1 MVRFGLN
8 LRLIQ
13 LFCTCFLALAN
24 LVFTTILYGCQHLS
38 PTLSL
43 VMNAILLLPWT
54 ISLGLLSYSM
64 RDTLTISCT
73 TTNWGNST
81 GVSVCELYKVMF
93 SFLVISFTLQLA
105 TIAIDVSARRQQH
118 SRGAYNAMYDSTDIK
133 LQNRESVN
141 SLAHLDNSRT
151 EDPYNPFSVVR
162 PTDQQ
167 TYSSTTASDYQS
179 HTSRGRS
186 TSQTGGY
193 QNAYRQ
199 AEALEQ
205 HHADNAQEFYDSVPL
220 PPPINTSWSGH
231 HQNDDNNDDDE
242 YGYITHGRGTTDSE
256 AVAKPATP
264 AQQYTPFRS
273 RRNEESYEYSNVPN
287 HQLEHNDSGS
297 YFR

>member
-1 MVRFGLN
+1 MYRFGPVL
-8 LRLIQ
+8 LVG
-13 LFCTCFLALAN
+13 CCFLTLAN
-24 LVFTTILYGCQHLS
+24 LIFTTVLYGCQHLS

-43 VMNAILLLPWT
+43 VMNTILLLPWT
-54 ISLGLLSYSM
+54 ISLGLLSYGM

-105 TIAIDVSARRQQH
+105 TIVIDVSARRQQY
-118 SRGAYNAMYDSTDIK
+118 SRGAYNAMHDPTDIK
-133 LQNRESVN
+133 LQNRESV
-141 SLAHLDNSRT
+141 NSRT
-151 EDPYNPFSVVR
+151 EDPYNPFSVVQ
-162 PTDQQ
+162 PTDQH

-179 HTSRGRS
+179 QTSRGRS

-205 HHADNAQEFYDSVPL
+205 HHAENAQEFYDSVPL
-220 PPPINTSWSGH
+220 PPPINTSWTGH
-231 HQNDDNNDDDE
+231 HYNDDNNDDDE
-242 YGYITHGRGTTDSE
+242 YGYNAHGRGTTDSE

-264 AQQYTPFRS
+264 AQQYIPFRS

-287 HQLEHNDSGS
+287 HQLEHSDSGS